1 MRFFTLVSLLLTFG
15 LDASGK
21 EFFVLQGIDKTHPD
35 DVLQS
40 PGLDGFRSASPGKNS
55 TTRVSPGL
63 MSRSAAATSWTSICS
78 CASWQ
83 VPTPRPTYPAS
94 HILITCQPIPSAL
107 WNCGGSPFP
116 GTQPCTHIGKIG
128 NQPGQPIRRQPAH
141 RSRPCAQL
149 RQLVGAPHAGGSDFT
164 RRLFVAQPGRIV
176 GRHGGAFGRGLSSRN
191 RFAQLCHANTGAIAS
206 DDAQWLIDELA
217 NLAAGRAGY
226 QANDLAAD
234 VDLERNK
241 YQTLIEQ
248 HELGR
253 HVGFQMVSSS
263 NQPRFGG
270 DFLEAVDT
278 AFQAGAQW
286 LEIYA
291 ADIGKIPP
299 PGDYNLNGTVD
310 AADYVVWRA
319 TVGQTG
325 SGLVADGDANNRID
339 AADYRL
345 WRANFGVIS
354 ENDVLAI
361 ASVPEPT
368 NQILLLGM
376 LGIFFIRP
384 ASLATR
390 RHVAHLPGLGFV
402 VLIIEPSELVL
413 H

>member
-1 MRFFTLVSLLLTFG
+1 M
-15 LDASGK
+15 
-21 EFFVLQGIDKTHPD
+21 
-35 DVLQS
+35 
-40 PGLDGFRSASPGKNS
+40 
-55 TTRVSPGL
+55 
-63 MSRSAAATSWTSICS
+63 
-78 CASWQ
+78 
-83 VPTPRPTYPAS
+83 
-94 HILITCQPIPSAL
+94 
-107 WNCGGSPFP
+107 
-116 GTQPCTHIGKIG
+116 
-128 NQPGQPIRRQPAH
+128 
-141 RSRPCAQL
+141 
-149 RQLVGAPHAGGSDFT
+149 
-164 RRLFVAQPGRIV
+164 

-263 NQPRFGG
+263 NQPSFGG

-291 ADIGKIPP
+291 ADIDKIPP

-384 ASLATR
+384 GVYRSSTPRGAPARFRLCRVDNRA
-390 RHVAHLPGLGFV
+390 
-402 VLIIEPSELVL
+402 E
-413 H
+413 